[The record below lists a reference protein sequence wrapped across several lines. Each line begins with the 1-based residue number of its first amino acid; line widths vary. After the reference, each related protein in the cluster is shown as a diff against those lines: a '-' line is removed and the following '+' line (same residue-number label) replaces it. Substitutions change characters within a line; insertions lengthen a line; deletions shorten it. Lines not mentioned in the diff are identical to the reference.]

1 MIYMNPIENLHYAI
15 GQLAFAVA
23 FTDGKIQK
31 QESENFHKIVAEEL
45 SNKSY
50 DFDVSDIIFQVMEK
64 DKMDS
69 NTVYDWAI
77 KEIKTNSHYLSPEL
91 KEKFIVVMEKI
102 AGAFPPV
109 TNEESDIINRFK
121 RDIENINGDPAYYLK

>member
-1 MIYMNPIENLHYAI
+1 MNPTENLHYAI

-23 FTDGKIQK
+23 FSDGKIQK
-31 QESENFHKIVAEEL
+31 EESENFHKIVLEEL
-45 SNKSY
+45 NNNSY
-50 DFDVSDIIFQVMEK
+50 DFDVSDIIFKVMEK

-69 NTVYDWAI
+69 NTVYDWAM
-77 KEIKTNSHYLSPEL
+77 KEIKTNSHYLSPQL
-91 KEKFIVVMEKI
+91 KDKFITVMEKI

-121 RDIENINGDPAYYLK
+121 KDIKDINGDPAYYLK

>member
-1 MIYMNPIENLHYAI
+1 MNPTENLHYAI

-23 FTDGKIQK
+23 FSDGKIQK
-31 QESENFHKIVAEEL
+31 EESENFHKIVLEEL
-45 SNKSY
+45 NNNSY
-50 DFDVSDIIFQVMEK
+50 DFDVSDIIFKVMEK

-69 NTVYDWAI
+69 NTVYDWAM
-77 KEIKTNSHYLSPEL
+77 KEIKTNSHYLSPQL
-91 KEKFIVVMEKI
+91 KDKFITVMEKI

-121 RDIENINGDPAYYLK
+121 KDIKDIHGDPAYYLK

>member
-1 MIYMNPIENLHYAI
+1 MNPTENLHYAI

-23 FTDGKIQK
+23 FSDGKIQK
-31 QESENFHKIVAEEL
+31 EESENFHKIVSEEL
-45 SNKSY
+45 NNNSY
-50 DFDVSDIIFQVMEK
+50 DFDVSDIIFKVMEK

-69 NTVYDWAI
+69 NTVYEWAM
-77 KEIKTNSHYLSPEL
+77 KEIKTNSHYLSPQL
-91 KEKFIVVMEKI
+91 KEKFISVIEKI

-121 RDIENINGDPAYYLK
+121 KDIKIYMEILHTI

>member
-1 MIYMNPIENLHYAI
+1 MNPTENLHYAI

-23 FTDGKIQK
+23 FSDGKIQK
-31 QESENFHKIVAEEL
+31 EESENFHKIVSEEL
-45 SNKSY
+45 NNNSY
-50 DFDVSDIIFQVMEK
+50 DFDVSDIIFKVMEK

-69 NTVYDWAI
+69 NTVYEWAM
-77 KEIKTNSHYLSPEL
+77 KEIKTNSHYLSPQL
-91 KEKFIVVMEKI
+91 KEKFISVIEKI

-121 RDIENINGDPAYYLK
+121 KDINDIHGDPTYYLK

>member
-1 MIYMNPIENLHYAI
+1 MIYMNPTENLHYAI

-23 FTDGKIQK
+23 FSDGKIQK
-31 QESENFHKIVAEEL
+31 EESENFHKIVLEEL
-45 SNKSY
+45 NNNSY
-50 DFDVSDIIFQVMEK
+50 DFDVSDIIFKVMEK

-69 NTVYDWAI
+69 NTVYDWAM
-77 KEIKTNSHYLSPEL
+77 KEIKTNSHYLSPQL
-91 KEKFIVVMEKI
+91 KDKFITVMEKI

-121 RDIENINGDPAYYLK
+121 KDIKDINGDPAYYLK

>member
-1 MIYMNPIENLHYAI
+1 MNPTENLHYAI

-23 FTDGKIQK
+23 FSDGKIQK
-31 QESENFHKIVAEEL
+31 EESENFHKIVSEEL
-45 SNKSY
+45 NNNSY
-50 DFDVSDIIFQVMEK
+50 DFDVSDIIFKVMEK

-69 NTVYDWAI
+69 NTVYEWAM
-77 KEIKTNSHYLSPEL
+77 KEIKTNSHYLSPQL
-91 KEKFIVVMEKI
+91 KEKFISVIEKI

-121 RDIENINGDPAYYLK
+121 KDIKDIHGDPTYYLK

>member
-1 MIYMNPIENLHYAI
+1 MNPLENLHYAI

-45 SNKSY
+45 KNKSY

-69 NTVYDWAI
+69 KTVYDWAM
-77 KEIKTNSHYLSPEL
+77 KEIKTNGHYLSPQL
-91 KEKFIVVMEKI
+91 KEKFIAVMQKI
-102 AGAFPPV
+102 AAAFPPV
-109 TNEESDIINRFK
+109 TNEESDLINKFK
-121 RDIENINGDPAYYLK
+121 KDIETINGDPAYYIK

>member
-1 MIYMNPIENLHYAI
+1 MNPTENLHYAI

-23 FTDGKIQK
+23 FSDGKIQK
-31 QESENFHKIVAEEL
+31 EESENFHKIVSEEL
-45 SNKSY
+45 NNNSY
-50 DFDVSDIIFQVMEK
+50 DFDVSDIIFKVMEK

-69 NTVYDWAI
+69 NTVYEWAM
-77 KEIKTNSHYLSPEL
+77 KEIKTNSHYLSPQL
-91 KEKFIVVMEKI
+91 KEKFISVIEKI

-121 RDIENINGDPAYYLK
+121 KDIKDINGDPAYYLK

>member
-1 MIYMNPIENLHYAI
+1 MNPTENLHYAI

-23 FTDGKIQK
+23 FSDGKIQK
-31 QESENFHKIVAEEL
+31 EESENFHKIVLEEL
-45 SNKSY
+45 NNNSY
-50 DFDVSDIIFQVMEK
+50 DFDVSDIIFKVMEK

-69 NTVYDWAI
+69 NTVYDWAM
-77 KEIKTNSHYLSPEL
+77 KEIKTNSHYLSPQL
-91 KEKFIVVMEKI
+91 KVKFITVMEKI

-121 RDIENINGDPAYYLK
+121 KDIKDIHGDPAYYLK

>member
-1 MIYMNPIENLHYAI
+1 M
-15 GQLAFAVA
+15 
-23 FTDGKIQK
+23 
-31 QESENFHKIVAEEL
+31 
-45 SNKSY
+45 
-50 DFDVSDIIFQVMEK
+50 
-64 DKMDS
+64 
-69 NTVYDWAI
+69 

-91 KEKFIVVMEKI
+91 KEKFIAVMQKT